1 MERQQSDNLGCA
13 PTLAAVFA
21 LLLGF
26 LLCGCVTE
34 HRATRWMDDHGFR
47 AASYCKTSFPCILD
61 VRPGDTVLIPGDTI
75 LIPGDSVECPPQ
87 KIGDHPAIA
96 PCPPSRMIRDTILIR
111 DTLTIMDS
119 ADIHA
124 LRGQLEAQD
133 RELDKAQ
140 KMANRLKNGRN
151 TWRSIAIPL
160 IAALLAWVAVKFK
173 II

>member
-1 MERQQSDNLGCA
+1 MERQQSDNLGCV
-13 PTLAAVFA
+13 PVLAAAFA
-21 LLLGF
+21 LLLGL

-34 HRATRWMDDHGFR
+34 KRATRWMDDHGFR

-87 KIGDHPAIA
+87 NIGDPPATV
-96 PCPPSRMIRDTILIR
+96 PCPPSRMVRDTILIR

-140 KMANRLKNGRN
+140 ATVKRLKNGRN

-160 IAALLAWVAVKFK
+160 LAALVAWLAEKFK
-173 II
+173 LL